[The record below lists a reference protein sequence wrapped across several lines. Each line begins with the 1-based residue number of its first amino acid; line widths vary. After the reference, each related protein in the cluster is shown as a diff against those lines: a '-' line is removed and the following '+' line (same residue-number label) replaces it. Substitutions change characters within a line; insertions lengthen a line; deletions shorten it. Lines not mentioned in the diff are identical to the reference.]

1 MEKYF
6 KGMSTTLLSRYIP
19 MEFVRVKVKADEL
32 LRIEADFIQIHFTS
46 FVQIPRIVVTHLGKK
61 LKIII
66 N

>member
-1 MEKYF
+1 
-6 KGMSTTLLSRYIP
+6 MSTTLLSRYIP

-46 FVQIPRIVVTHLGKK
+46 FVQITRIVVTHLGKK